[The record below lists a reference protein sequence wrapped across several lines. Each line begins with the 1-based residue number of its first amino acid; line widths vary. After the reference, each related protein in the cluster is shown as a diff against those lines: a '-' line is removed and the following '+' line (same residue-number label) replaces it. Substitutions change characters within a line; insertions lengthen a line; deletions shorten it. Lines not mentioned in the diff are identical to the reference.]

1 MSLSKGDKATL
12 HNAAKL
18 LSRLAI
24 DFFESNQVD
33 GNLRDASDIR
43 EHADIAGTA
52 ARLKEIARH
61 GE

>member
-12 HNAAKL
+12 RHAAKL
-18 LSRLAI
+18 LSGLAADI
-24 DFFESNQVD
+24 FASNQVD
-33 GNLRDASDIR
+33 GKLREARDIR

-52 ARLKEIARH
+52 ARLKEIARY